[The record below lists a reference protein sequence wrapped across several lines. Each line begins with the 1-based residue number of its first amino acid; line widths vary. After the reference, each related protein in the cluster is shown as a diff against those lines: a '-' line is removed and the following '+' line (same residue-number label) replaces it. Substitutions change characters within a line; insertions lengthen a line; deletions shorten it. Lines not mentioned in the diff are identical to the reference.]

1 MRKFRESQVIGPYTL
16 VKWLGKGTFGE
27 VWLANYSTQLVTTQV
42 AAKLP
47 LSDDIDLDEFR
58 NEACVWAQAGN
69 HPNILPLITADIF
82 DIQDTTNDRGD
93 RNAPATRQVLIASQF
108 ASGGTLENWLGKTGG
123 RAPNV
128 DSAIKMVNGI
138 LKGLSHLHNKGIIHR
153 DLKPAN
159 VLLETTEPLIADFGL
174 ARILRTHS
182 STYRISG
189 TPAYMA
195 PEVWEKNDRCFHADL
210 WAVGVIFYEML
221 KGSRPFDGRNR
232 DQIARAIQ
240 RDVAPS
246 LPENVPLDVRR
257 VVDKALQKNK
267 SMRFQSADEM
277 LQEIA
282 AISSPRPDR
291 VEAVPDTLPI
301 TTSTYIHL
309 GTQKVVLLGVEV
321 DLASSKQPSINDG
334 DATGVSQL
342 DEVEKKTTE
351 AEHLINQFPS
361 LPLIEAGLP
370 QNKIEPKIQTTKQ
383 NSGSL
388 PLPYLIAASLY
399 LLTLCISTST
409 GILYP
414 LSDGTE
420 SITATALSL
429 CILTGVVANY
439 LLKTKS
445 DQWKKRIFVFSLMIM
460 LISTVIYTNIRTK
473 NTYYL
478 VSNGFIG
485 HVIVGDNNHP
495 NSLQKDLRFYR
506 NEAGATTGELYPTT
520 KELVENF
527 PTLINGN
534 DTSGI
539 WTEESIMRSKNKL
552 FFGFIVAITSAS
564 FCFFTGMSCL
574 KPQLLRLIP
583 AFLRE

>member
-1 MRKFRESQVIGPYTL
+1 MS
-16 VKWLGKGTFGE
+16 
-27 VWLANYSTQLVTTQV
+27 
-42 AAKLP
+42 
-47 LSDDIDLDEFR
+47 
-58 NEACVWAQAGN
+58 C
-69 HPNILPLITADIF
+69 
-82 DIQDTTNDRGD
+82 
-93 RNAPATRQVLIASQF
+93 
-108 ASGGTLENWLGKTGG
+108 
-123 RAPNV
+123 
-128 DSAIKMVNGI
+128 
-138 LKGLSHLHNKGIIHR
+138 
-153 DLKPAN
+153 
-159 VLLETTEPLIADFGL
+159 
-174 ARILRTHS
+174 
-182 STYRISG
+182 
-189 TPAYMA
+189 
-195 PEVWEKNDRCFHADL
+195 
-210 WAVGVIFYEML
+210 
-221 KGSRPFDGRNR
+221 
-232 DQIARAIQ
+232 
-240 RDVAPS
+240 
-246 LPENVPLDVRR
+246 
-257 VVDKALQKNK
+257 
-267 SMRFQSADEM
+267 
-277 LQEIA
+277 
-282 AISSPRPDR
+282 
-291 VEAVPDTLPI
+291 
-301 TTSTYIHL
+301 
-309 GTQKVVLLGVEV
+309 
-321 DLASSKQPSINDG
+321 SKQPRINEG
-334 DATGVSQL
+334 DATVISQL
-342 DEVEKKTTE
+342 DKVGKKTTE
-351 AEHLINQFPS
+351 AELLNNQSLS

-370 QNKIEPKIQTTKQ
+370 RTKIEQKIQATKQ
-383 NSGSL
+383 KSGAL
-388 PLPYLIAASLY
+388 LLPYLIVASIY

-460 LISTVIYTNIRTK
+460 LISIVIYTNIRTK

-539 WTEESIMRSKNKL
+539 WTEESITLSKNKL

-564 FCFFTGMSCL
+564 FLFFTGMDCL

-583 AFLRE
+583 ALLRE

>member
-1 MRKFRESQVIGPYTL
+1 MIGPYTL
-16 VKWLGKGTFGE
+16 VRWLGDGTFGE
-27 VWLANYSTQLVTTQV
+27 VWLANYTTKIVTIPV
-42 AAKLP
+42 AVKLP
-47 LSDDIDLDEFR
+47 LSDEIDLDEFR
-58 NEACVWAQAGN
+58 NEAKVWVEAGN
-69 HPNILPLITADIF
+69 HPNILPLITADIY
-82 DIQDTTNDRGD
+82 DIRVTTNDLGD
-93 RNAPATRQVLIASQF
+93 GATPAKSQVLIASTY
-108 ASGGTLENWLGKTGG
+108 ASGGSLEKWLEKNGG
-123 RAPNV
+123 RAPDT
-128 DSAIKMVNGI
+128 DSAIQMVKGI
-138 LKGLSHLHNKGIIHR
+138 LKGLSHLHSKNIIHR

-159 VLLETTEPLIADFGL
+159 VLLQTTEPLIADFGL
-174 ARILRTHS
+174 ARVMRTDS
-182 STYRISG
+182 STSRLAG

-195 PEVWEKNDRCFHADL
+195 PEVWENNDRCFQADL

-221 KGSRPFDGRNR
+221 KGSKPFKGHNRNHIV
-232 DQIARAIQ
+232 QAI
-240 RDVAPS
+240 RKNAAPS
-246 LPENVPLDVRR
+246 LPEDVPLNVRR

-282 AISSPRPDR
+282 AISSPRPDG

-301 TTSTYIHL
+301 TTSPYIPL
-309 GTQKVVLLGVEV
+309 ETQKDVLLGVEM
-321 DLASSKQPSINDG
+321 DLASSKQSSINDG
-334 DATGVSQL
+334 DATGISQL

-351 AEHLINQFPS
+351 TELLINQSPP

-370 QNKIEPKIQTTKQ
+370 RTKIEQKIQATKQ
-383 NSGSL
+383 KSGAL
-388 PLPYLIAASLY
+388 LLPYLIVASIY

-460 LISTVIYTNIRTK
+460 LISIVIYTNIRTK

-539 WTEESIMRSKNKL
+539 WTEESITLSKNKL

-564 FCFFTGMSCL
+564 FLFFTGMDCL

-583 AFLRE
+583 ALLRE